1 MANSEKPNFFQRIK
15 RWFKETAGELRK
27 VSWPSREEALSL
39 TRIVLI
45 VTVILAAVLGVFDFI
60 FARLVGL
67 LVNIWFVR
75 K

>member
-27 VSWPSREEALSL
+27 VSWPTREEALAL

-45 VTVILAAVLGVFDFI
+45 VTIIMSAILGVFDFI

-67 LVNIWFVR
+67 LVNI
-75 K
+75 

>member
-67 LVNIWFVR
+67 LVNS
-75 K
+75 

>member
-1 MANSEKPNFFQRIK
+1 MANSEKPNFFQGIK

-67 LVNIWFVR
+67 LVNI
-75 K
+75 

>member
-1 MANSEKPNFFQRIK
+1 MAKIEKPNIFQRIK

-27 VSWPSREEALSL
+27 VTWPSTEEALAL

-45 VTVILAAVLGVFDFI
+45 VTIIMSAILGVLDFI

-67 LVNIWFVR
+67 LVAI
-75 K
+75 

>member
-1 MANSEKPNFFQRIK
+1 MANSEKPNIFQRIK

-27 VSWPSREEALSL
+27 VTWPTREEALAL

-45 VTVILAAVLGVFDFI
+45 VTIIMSAILGVLDFI

-67 LVNIWFVR
+67 LVNI
-75 K
+75 

>member
-45 VTVILAAVLGVFDFI
+45 VTIILAAVLGVFDFI

-67 LVNIWFVR
+67 LVNI
-75 K
+75 

>member
-60 FARLVGL
+60 CARLVGL
-67 LVNIWFVR
+67 LVNI
-75 K
+75 

>member
-1 MANSEKPNFFQRIK
+1 MAKSEKPNIFQRIK

-27 VSWPSREEALSL
+27 VTWPTREEAVAL

-45 VTVILAAVLGVFDFI
+45 VTIIMSAILGILDFI

-67 LVNIWFVR
+67 LVNI
-75 K
+75 

>member
-1 MANSEKPNFFQRIK
+1 MAKNEKPNIFQRIK

-27 VSWPSREEALSL
+27 VTWPTREEALAL

-45 VTVILAAVLGVFDFI
+45 VTVIMSAILGILDFI

-67 LVNIWFVR
+67 LVNI
-75 K
+75 

>member
-27 VSWPSREEALSL
+27 VSWPTREEALAL

-45 VTVILAAVLGVFDFI
+45 VTIIMSAILCVLDFI

-67 LVNIWFVR
+67 LVNI
-75 K
+75 

>member
-1 MANSEKPNFFQRIK
+1 MANIEKPNIFQRIK

-27 VSWPSREEALSL
+27 VTWPSREDALAL

-45 VTVILAAVLGVFDFI
+45 VTIIMSAILGILDFI

-67 LVNIWFVR
+67 LVNI
-75 K
+75 

>member
-1 MANSEKPNFFQRIK
+1 LMAKNEKPNIFQRIK

-27 VSWPSREEALSL
+27 VTWPTREEALAL

-45 VTVILAAVLGVFDFI
+45 VTIIMSAILGVLDFI

-67 LVNIWFVR
+67 LVNI
-75 K
+75 

>member
-27 VSWPSREEALSL
+27 VSWPTREEALAL

-45 VTVILAAVLGVFDFI
+45 VTIIMSAILGILDFI

-67 LVNIWFVR
+67 LVNI
-75 K
+75 

>member
-1 MANSEKPNFFQRIK
+1 MIANSEKPNIFQRIK

-27 VSWPSREEALSL
+27 VSWPTREEALAL

-45 VTVILAAVLGVFDFI
+45 VTIIMSAILGVLDFI

-67 LVNIWFVR
+67 LVNI
-75 K
+75 

>member
-1 MANSEKPNFFQRIK
+1 MANIEKQNIFQRIK

-27 VSWPSREEALSL
+27 VSWPTREEALAL

-45 VTVILAAVLGVFDFI
+45 VTIIMSAILGVLDFI

-67 LVNIWFVR
+67 LVNI
-75 K
+75 

>member
-27 VSWPSREEALSL
+27 VSWPTREEAIAL

-45 VTVILAAVLGVFDFI
+45 VTIIMSAILGILDFI

-67 LVNIWFVR
+67 LVNI
-75 K
+75 

>member
-1 MANSEKPNFFQRIK
+1 MANIEKPNIFQRIK

-27 VSWPSREEALSL
+27 VSWPTREEALAL

-45 VTVILAAVLGVFDFI
+45 VTVIMSAILGILDFI

-67 LVNIWFVR
+67 LVNI
-75 K
+75 

>member
-27 VSWPSREEALSL
+27 VSWPSREKALSL

-67 LVNIWFVR
+67 LVNI
-75 K
+75 

>member
-1 MANSEKPNFFQRIK
+1 MANSEKPNIFQRIK

-27 VSWPSREEALSL
+27 VSWPTREEALAL

-45 VTVILAAVLGVFDFI
+45 VTIIMSAILGILDFI

-67 LVNIWFVR
+67 LVNI
-75 K
+75 

>member
-27 VSWPSREEALSL
+27 VSWPTREEALAL

-45 VTVILAAVLGVFDFI
+45 VTIIMSASVGVLDFI

-67 LVNIWFVR
+67 LVNI
-75 K
+75 

>member
-15 RWFKETAGELRK
+15 RWFKDTAGELRK
-27 VSWPSREEALSL
+27 VSWPTREEALAL

-45 VTVILAAVLGVFDFI
+45 VTIIMSAILGVLDFI

-67 LVNIWFVR
+67 LVNI
-75 K
+75 

>member
-1 MANSEKPNFFQRIK
+1 MAKSEKPNIFQRIK

-27 VSWPSREEALSL
+27 VTWPTREEAIAL

-45 VTVILAAVLGVFDFI
+45 VTIIMSAILGILDFI

-67 LVNIWFVR
+67 LVNI
-75 K
+75 

>member
-1 MANSEKPNFFQRIK
+1 MANIEKPNIFQRIK

-27 VSWPSREEALSL
+27 VSWPTREEAIAL

-45 VTVILAAVLGVFDFI
+45 VTIIMSAILGILDFI

-67 LVNIWFVR
+67 LVNI
-75 K
+75 